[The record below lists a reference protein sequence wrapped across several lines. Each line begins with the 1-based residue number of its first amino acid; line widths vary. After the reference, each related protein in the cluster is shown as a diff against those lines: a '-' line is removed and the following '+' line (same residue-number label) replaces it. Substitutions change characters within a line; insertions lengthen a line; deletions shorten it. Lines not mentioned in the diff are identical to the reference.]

1 MTIMNVVVG
10 TLLVEPWMLLADDAT
25 DWEVNEKQQ
34 TLFTEQR
41 YLPAIL
47 KEAGIV
53 PSISE
58 VRRNRPDL
66 VITLDKLDC
75 FWIKW
80 GKKRLYIVVGK

>member
-1 MTIMNVVVG
+1 MTIMNVVIG
-10 TLLVEPWMLLADDAT
+10 TPLVEPWMLLADDAT

>member
-47 KEAGIV
+47 KEVGIV

>member
-10 TLLVEPWMLLADDAT
+10 TPLVDPWMLLADDAT

>member
-1 MTIMNVVVG
+1 MTIMNIVVG
-10 TLLVEPWMLLADDAT
+10 TPLVEPWMLLADDKA

>member
-1 MTIMNVVVG
+1 MTIMNVVIG
-10 TLLVEPWMLLADDAT
+10 TPLVDPWMLLADDAT